1 MNALW
6 VTPAVVLVAVLVLR
20 RLRPAWYWM
29 AFGVTFAAIR
39 VLVRYRSVM
48 DACGLTVP
56 PSRWRL
62 ALARMANRPV
72 PEARS
77 PRILRLRPT
86 ATGLVLR
93 LKLRPGQDAFD
104 FSASSDR
111 LRHSFALHNV
121 VSREIRSGVVELRMT
136 GYDVLKRVRMPPA
149 EPEAE
154 PDAAL
159 RIPVAL
165 REDGEVHHRDYREV
179 PHALNVG
186 ATKSGKSVYQ
196 RTLVVGLAPRNVA
209 LVGIDCKN
217 GVELSPLAARLTA
230 LADNPGEA
238 AELLVALVAYMGR
251 VYELIRAE
259 QRISVGLPDAEITA
273 DIWDLPAHLRPVPV
287 VLLVDEV
294 AELALAAN
302 KAEEARRDQIVT
314 NLVRLSQLGRAAG
327 IHLEVCGQRF
337 GSELGKGITMLRA
350 QLTGRTAH
358 RVNDETSAN
367 MAFGDI
373 SPDAVLAAVQIDKD
387 RPGTAVAGDS
397 SGGWSRIRAPHT
409 TLRKAVDICNAHAH
423 RTPEIPELAPFR
435 PQLPAR
441 VLVGEV
447 HPPKPAAASAF

>member
-1 MNALW
+1 MDALW
-6 VTPAVVLVAVLVLR
+6 VPLPVVLVAALLLR
-20 RLRPAWYWM
+20 WLRPTWYWLT
-29 AFGVTFAAIR
+29 FGVTFAAVR

-56 PSRWRL
+56 PPRWRL
-62 ALARMANRPV
+62 ALARVANRPV

-77 PRILRLRPT
+77 PRILWLRPT

-93 LKLRPGQDAFD
+93 LKLQPGQDAFD

-111 LRHSFALHNV
+111 LRHSFSLHNV

-136 GYDVLKRVRMPPA
+136 GYDVLRRVRVPA
-149 EPEAE
+149 AVPGEG
-154 PDAAL
+154 L
-159 RIPVAL
+159 RVPVAL
-165 REDGEVHHRDYREV
+165 REDGEVHYRDYRQV

-186 ATKSGKSVYQ
+186 ATQSGKSVYQ
-196 RTLVVGLAPRNVA
+196 RTLVAGLAPQNVA
-209 LVGIDCKN
+209 LVGVDCKN
-217 GVELSPLAARLTA
+217 GVELAPLASRFTA
-230 LADNPGEA
+230 LADNPDA
-238 AELLVALVAYMGR
+238 AADLLAALVAYMGR
-251 VYELIRAE
+251 VYELIRTE

-294 AELALAAN
+294 AELALAAR

-314 NLVRLSQLGRAAG
+314 HLVRLSQLGRAAG
-327 IHLEVCGQRF
+327 IYLEICGQRF

-409 TLRKAVDICNAHAH
+409 TLRQAVDTCNAHAH
-423 RTPEIPELAPFR
+423 RTPSIPELEPFR
-435 PQLPAR
+435 PAAPVR
-441 VLVGEV
+441 VLIGKVQ
-447 HPPKPAAASAF
+447 PKPTPASAF